1 MARIL
6 KGNEVAKA
14 INERTL
20 RQVEELK
27 HAGIT
32 PTLAILRV
40 GERPDDIS
48 YEKGARKRCESL
60 GVVVRQVTLA
70 ADVTQETFDRELITL
85 NEDSAVHGILMFRP
99 LPPQLDEERAR
110 QMLAPAK
117 DVDGCTDGSLAGV
130 FTNTENGF
138 CPCTAQ
144 AAMEILNYY
153 GIDCRGRNAVIIGRS
168 LVVGRPAAMLLL
180 HQHATPTICHTKTER
195 MPEIARGADIV
206 IVCAGK
212 MEAIGREYF
221 REGQTVIDVGIGWN
235 VAKGKLCGDVDF
247 DAVEPLVEAITP
259 VPGGV
264 GAVTTSVLV
273 SHVAEAAA
281 RALRKEN

>member
-70 ADVTQETFDRELITL
+70 ADVTQEAFDRELITL

-99 LPPQLDEERAR
+99 LPPQ
-110 QMLAPAK
+110 QS
-117 DVDGCTDGSLAGV
+117 G
-130 FTNTENGF
+130 
-138 CPCTAQ
+138 
-144 AAMEILNYY
+144 
-153 GIDCRGRNAVIIGRS
+153 
-168 LVVGRPAAMLLL
+168 
-180 HQHATPTICHTKTER
+180 
-195 MPEIARGADIV
+195 
-206 IVCAGK
+206 
-212 MEAIGREYF
+212 
-221 REGQTVIDVGIGWN
+221 
-235 VAKGKLCGDVDF
+235 
-247 DAVEPLVEAITP
+247 
-259 VPGGV
+259 
-264 GAVTTSVLV
+264 
-273 SHVAEAAA
+273 
-281 RALRKEN
+281 